1 MPPLLAPLLLMISAA
16 QFSDPAEPE
25 QRRIAKEML
34 EQLLAEDSN
43 LGGSRDY
50 RGRDHVSISG
60 RPRGSQR
67 PGLCERDIL
76 RMERASKE
84 EKRPEGGSTLLE
96 VKTERWF
103 YVLADA
109 KEQPRWELAYEP
121 LDRECVKLHPHHHRW
136 FSAASVD
143 TAVSAVAGLAA
154 LKAEL
159 GRPGSSKIEASC
171 RWMGRCPDFAELA
184 KLIDPLQPS
193 GAWQFHGSDCPQDRW
208 CVDVLLDN
216 PGCGGW
222 SAQLRM
228 DRTGIRQFRS
238 ARIGNFVGALHC
250 GEMEVER
257 EMEAR
262 EAQPKG

>member
-1 MPPLLAPLLLMISAA
+1 MQTLVAPLLLMVSAA
-16 QFSDPAEPE
+16 QLGDPAEPG
-25 QRRIAKEML
+25 QRRMAREML

-43 LGGSRDY
+43 LGGFTDY
-50 RGRDHVSISG
+50 RGRDHVSLSG
-60 RPRGSQR
+60 RPRGSPR

-109 KEQPRWELAYEP
+109 RKQPRWELAYEP
-121 LDRECVKLHPHHHRW
+121 LDRECVKLHPGDFRW
-136 FSAASVD
+136 FSAENAD
-143 TAVSAVAGLAA
+143 AAISAVAGLAA

-159 GRPGSSKIEASC
+159 ARPGSKKIDASC
-171 RWMGRCPDFAELA
+171 GLMGRCPDFAELA
-184 KLIDPLQPS
+184 ERIDPLRPV
-193 GAWQFHGSDCPQDRW
+193 GAWLFRRPDCPGDRW
-208 CVDVLLDN
+208 CVDVLLEN

-228 DRTGIRQFRS
+228 EATDIRRFRS
-238 ARIGNFVGALHC
+238 ARIGDFVGALHC

-257 EMEAR
+257 EMEAQKAR
-262 EAQPKG
+262 